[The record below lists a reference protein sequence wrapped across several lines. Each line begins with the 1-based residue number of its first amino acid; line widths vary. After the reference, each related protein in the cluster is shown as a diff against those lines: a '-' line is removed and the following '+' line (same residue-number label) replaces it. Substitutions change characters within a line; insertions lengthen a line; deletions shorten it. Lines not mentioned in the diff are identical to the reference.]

1 MWRSYLLCH
10 ILHESSI
17 QLGSNHKQ
25 DFNVIHLTNGE
36 LKTSKLNQ
44 LAFRI
49 GLFGLETP
57 RLPAISKALEVKLI
71 NQEQDLVHLLKR
83 LQIGTYELNLLRD
96 RARKLKD
103 YGTKLIQTPRNFSN
117 TSGTNTHTY
126 NTNYYS
132 LPIML
137 ASFTFDILNFINLN
151 QSSDQIKMATDD
163 SITDQQLGFDASIAV
178 VGMKANISESQHALL
193 CEGVRRQKGDLA
205 LTLLLTYKDDEQS
218 LLKIT
223 DKILDRDVHILFKQT
238 SIISF
243 NPFNPNFKKIQQQQ
257 LNEFNLL
264 GLDSQF
270 ESQLNQPQH
279 LISTANS
286 TQTPPQQQQQQQQ
299 SQFQSGNNLPSSN
312 PINKL
317 SNLSENEKI
326 NAPTASLLNAPSLSA
341 STKYHLNK
349 LNSAIDSLSSGWEE
363 SENESPNLS
372 GDVSLLET
380 KYRCLNLRQQQS
392 AQNQQITQTQEQQI
406 AESQIRE
413 TTSSDN
419 SPTTNRRTVS
429 TNLTPR
435 PGNTG

>member
-1 MWRSYLLCH
+1 M
-10 ILHESSI
+10 SS
-17 QLGSNHKQ
+17 
-25 DFNVIHLTNGE
+25 TNGE
-36 LKTSKLNQ
+36 MKTSRLNQ

-71 NQEQDLVHLLKR
+71 NQEQDLVKLLKR
-83 LQIGTYELNLLRD
+83 LQIGAYELNLLRD

-103 YGTKLIQTPRNFSN
+103 YATNLTQTQRNSAS
-117 TSGTNTHTY
+117 TTHTY
-126 NTNYYS
+126 NTYYYS

-137 ASFTFDILNFINLN
+137 ASFTFDILSFINLN
-151 QSSDQIKMATDD
+151 LSGDQVKLTEE
-163 SITDQQLGFDASIAV
+163 SNVTDQQLGFDASIAV
-178 VGMKANISESQHALL
+178 IGMKANISESQHALL

-218 LLKIT
+218 LLKII

-238 SIISF
+238 SILSF

-264 GLDSQF
+264 GL
-270 ESQLNQPQH
+270 ESQVEPQQTNQPQQQPP
-279 LISTANS
+279 S
-286 TQTPPQQQQQQQQ
+286 QTPQQELQ
-299 SQFQSGNNLPSSN
+299 SVNQASSTFN
-312 PINKL
+312 SVSKV
-317 SNLSENEKI
+317 SSVSENEKI
-326 NAPTASLLNAPSLSA
+326 NMTTVTPSLLNASLST
-341 STKYHLNK
+341 STKYQSNK

-380 KYRCLNLRQQQS
+380 KYRCLSLRQQQS
-392 AQNQQITQTQEQQI
+392 AQNQQIQQTQQEQQI
-406 AESQIRE
+406 NESHIRE

-429 TNLTPR
+429 TSLTPR
-435 PGNTG
+435 SGYSGMLFKMSKKFNPSATIMNKFIHLIS

>member
-1 MWRSYLLCH
+1 M
-10 ILHESSI
+10 
-17 QLGSNHKQ
+17 
-25 DFNVIHLTNGE
+25 
-36 LKTSKLNQ
+36 KTSRLNQ

-83 LQIGTYELNLLRD
+83 LQIGSYELNLLRD

-103 YGTKLIQTPRNFSN
+103 YATKLTQTQRNSA
-117 TSGTNTHTY
+117 SSTHTY
-126 NTNYYS
+126 NTYYYS

-137 ASFTFDILNFINLN
+137 ASFTFDILSFINLN
-151 QSSDQIKMATDD
+151 QSGGDQVKVTEE
-163 SITDQQLGFDASIAV
+163 SNVTDQQLGFDASIAV
-178 VGMKANISESQHALL
+178 IGMKANISESQHALL

-218 LLKIT
+218 LLKII

-238 SIISF
+238 SILSF
-243 NPFNPNFKKIQQQQ
+243 NPFNPSFKKIQQQQ

-264 GLDSQF
+264 GLDSQV
-270 ESQLNQPQH
+270 EPQQTNQPQQQPP
-279 LISTANS
+279 S
-286 TQTPPQQQQQQQQ
+286 QTPQQELQ
-299 SQFQSGNNLPSSN
+299 SANQASSTLN
-312 PINKL
+312 SANKV
-317 SNLSENEKI
+317 SSVSENEKI
-326 NAPTASLLNAPSLSA
+326 NMTTATPSLLNASLST
-341 STKYHLNK
+341 STKYQSNK

-380 KYRCLNLRQQQS
+380 KYRCLSLRQHQS
-392 AQNQQITQTQEQQI
+392 AQNQQIQQTQQEQQI
-406 AESQIRE
+406 NESHVRE

-429 TNLTPR
+429 TSLTPR
-435 PGNTG
+435 SGNSGMLFKMNKHFKDL

>member
-17 QLGSNHKQ
+17 QLGSNYKH
-25 DFNVIHLTNGE
+25 DLNLANLTNNE

-103 YGTKLIQTPRNFSN
+103 YGTNLMQAPRNFST
-117 TSGTNTHTY
+117 TSGANSHAY

-137 ASFTFDILNFINLN
+137 ASFTFDILNFISPN
-151 QSSDQIKMATDD
+151 QISGQIKVVEET
-163 SITDQQLGFDASIAV
+163 ITDQQLGFDASIAV

-205 LTLLLTYKDDEQS
+205 LTLLLTYKDEENS
-218 LLKIT
+218 LLKII

-257 LNEFNLL
+257 LTEFNLL
-264 GLDSQF
+264 GLQNQI
-270 ESQLNQPQH
+270 ESP
-279 LISTANS
+279 S
-286 TQTPPQQQQQQQQ
+286 QQQQQQQQ
-299 SQFQSGNNLPSSN
+299 PQLITTVNSSQIQQQHQSEINISPN
-312 PINKL
+312 PNISKL
-317 SNLSENEKI
+317 ENLSEAEKI
-326 NAPTASLLNAPSLSA
+326 NIATTSLLNPPPSLSA
-341 STKYHLNK
+341 SAKYHSNK

-392 AQNQQITQTQEQQI
+392 AQHQQIQQTQEQQI

-419 SPTTNRRTVS
+419 SPTTNRRTLS

-435 PGNTG
+435 LGNSG

>member
-10 ILHESSI
+10 ILHESSN
-17 QLGSNHKQ
+17 QLGNNYKH
-25 DFNVIHLTNGE
+25 DLNVASLTNNE

-96 RARKLKD
+96 RARKLKE
-103 YGTKLIQTPRNFSN
+103 YGTNLIQNPRNFS
-117 TSGTNTHTY
+117 TISGANSHAY

-137 ASFTFDILNFINLN
+137 ASFTFDILNFISPN
-151 QSSDQIKMATDD
+151 QISGQIKMAEET
-163 SITDQQLGFDASIAV
+163 ITDQQLGFDASIAV

-205 LTLLLTYKDDEQS
+205 LTLLLTYKDEEHS
-218 LLKIT
+218 LLKII

-257 LNEFNLL
+257 LTEFNLL
-264 GLDSQF
+264 GLQ
-270 ESQLNQPQH
+270 NQ
-279 LISTANS
+279 IE
-286 TQTPPQQQQQQQQ
+286 PPLQQQQPQLITTINSSQIQQQHK
-299 SQFQSGNNLPSSN
+299 SEINITSTN
-312 PINKL
+312 PNISKL
-317 SNLSENEKI
+317 ENLSETEKI
-326 NAPTASLLNAPSLSA
+326 NVTTTSLLNPPPSLSA
-341 STKYHLNK
+341 SAKYHSNK

-392 AQNQQITQTQEQQI
+392 AQHQQIQQTQEQQI

-419 SPTTNRRTVS
+419 SPTTNRRNVS

-435 PGNTG
+435 LGISG